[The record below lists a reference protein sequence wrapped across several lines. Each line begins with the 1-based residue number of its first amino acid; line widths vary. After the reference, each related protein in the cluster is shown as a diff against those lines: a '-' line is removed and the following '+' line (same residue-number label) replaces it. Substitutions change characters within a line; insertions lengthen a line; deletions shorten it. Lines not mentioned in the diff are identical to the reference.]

1 MGCGAQK
8 GVETK
13 ENNEEKK
20 QNIETEININQSLIP
35 ETNIQEVNVESQ
47 RKDDEEEEDDGV
59 DIDELIILKDLLE
72 YTPEEL
78 EERIKL
84 DKQEEEDIPEDI
96 NVEDDDEL
104 MEQQKLTVDYNSG
117 SLDKTDGQIGG
128 AGRDVVKKGKKNN
141 KKKPFIITEIESDPI
156 QKVKIVVNACSFCDE
171 YMMPIWCPKDVFIKF
186 KVEGKWRIDKLHEYT
201 NSRGIPSNQT
211 SGFNYGALVGRV
223 GLGELFVVVDQGTY
237 LVKEEGPLFLRQN
250 LPKKVKVH
258 PEGKLEITVF
268 DGIYMDIKE
277 INDRIGWKENGPID
291 NISQNEN
298 IESKRSNNN
307 ESDILVYKS
316 NNSLASNRSGNKS
329 KSKSKGKNNSNKK
342 SNVKDLEKKL
352 RIYLN
357 NLRMNPSM
365 YYEKYVGFNKKLI
378 KTKEYLDKIN
388 QNQNESLIE
397 NSDCY
402 NFIEQYFRLPKQKK
416 LQNSTNKNIITQF
429 LLKLNND
436 MEFYLS
442 DSIGYNVKVKAELTQ
457 RANPSEIIELFL
469 LDKKYRRYIF
479 SPDRKYLSI
488 KIYNNFVSQANL
500 VIVAIGIDDDK
511 NKNENENQNEND
523 NNNNEDDYNDDN
535 EYDNGEM
542 DNEEE
547 QQ

>member
-13 ENNEEKK
+13 ENTEEKK
-20 QNIETEININQSLIP
+20 PPIETEININTSLIP
-35 ETNIQEVNVESQ
+35 ETNIKEVNVETQ
-47 RKDDEEEEDDGV
+47 RADDEEEDDDGV
-59 DIDELIILKDLLE
+59 DIDELILLKDMLE

-84 DKQEEEDIPEDI
+84 DKQEEEIPEDI
-96 NVEDDDEL
+96 NPEDDDL

-128 AGRDVVKKGKKNN
+128 SGRDVAKRGMKNN
-141 KKKPFIITEIESDPI
+141 KKKPFIIKEIETDPF
-156 QKVKIVVNACSFCDE
+156 QKVKIVINACSFCDE
-171 YMMPIWCPKDVFIKF
+171 YMMPIWCPKNTFIKF

-201 NSRGIPSNQT
+201 NSRGIPSNQA

-250 LPKKVKVH
+250 LPKKVKVN
-258 PEGKLEITVF
+258 PEGKLEVSVF

-277 INDRIGWKENGPID
+277 INDRIGWKENGTLD
-291 NISQNEN
+291 NISQNES
-298 IESKRSNNN
+298 IEKKGNNN
-307 ESDILVYKS
+307 NDNDILVYKS
-316 NNSLASNRSGNKS
+316 NNALDSNRSGN

-342 SNVKDLEKKL
+342 NNLKDLEKKL

-388 QNQNESLIE
+388 QNKNESLID

-402 NFIEQYFRLPKQKK
+402 NYIEQYFRLPKQKK

-429 LLKLNND
+429 LLKLNKD

-457 RANPSEIIELFL
+457 RVNPSEIIELFL

-488 KIYNNFVSQANL
+488 KIFNNFVSQANL
-500 VIVAIGIDDDK
+500 VIVAIATDENK
-511 NKNENENQNEND
+511 NKNENENENEN
-523 NNNNEDDYNDDN
+523 NNKDDYDDDN
-535 EYDNGEM
+535 EYNNEEM
-542 DNEEE
+542 NNEEE
-547 QQ
+547 QE